1 MFCRYGNNN
10 AHYLPTMLNMI
21 CVGVLLWSHEMSDE
35 ALTVISDCSG
45 DEELSLPWQQKHWN
59 LFVVVCL
66 CLVMSHYS
74 LGYNQ
79 LTGTG
84 ARVLAT
90 ALQHNKSLEEL
101 K

>member
-1 MFCRYGNNN
+1 M
-10 AHYLPTMLNMI
+10 T
-21 CVGVLLWSHEMSDE
+21 DE
-35 ALTVISDCSG
+35 AHTSISDCSG
-45 DEELSLPWQQKHWN
+45 DEELSLPWQQKYWN

-66 CLVMSHYS
+66 CLIVSHYS
-74 LGYNQ
+74 LGANR
-79 LTGTG
+79 LTDTG